1 MSRKANSGSKGVSTP
16 LGVRKKIAVS
26 ILLIIIVALAVWQLT
41 SPQLLPPVGNK
52 YSAYGPYSNRG
63 SWTVPETM
71 RYVTAYLT
79 ISISNMT
86 FPRTGFGTDYSLV
99 ISDVNQTITNSIVKG
114 FGVRVTSM
122 NIQDSL
128 DGSTS
133 LWGYG
138 NAMSDAAQVIS
149 IFFFRTSTNHML
161 RFTVT
166 FQLYDLLPL
175 GSIPD
180 RTVTNSFNITQTVL

>member
-1 MSRKANSGSKGVSTP
+1 M
-16 LGVRKKIAVS
+16 GVRRKIAVS
-26 ILLIIIVALAVWQLT
+26 ILLIIIVALAVWQFT
-41 SPQLLPPVGNK
+41 SPQLLPQVGNK
-52 YSAYGPYSNRG
+52 YSIPGPYSNRG
-63 SWTVPETM
+63 SWTLPQTL
-71 RYVTAYLT
+71 RYGRAYLA
-79 ISISNMT
+79 ISISNVT
-86 FPRTGFGTDYSLV
+86 FPRTGIGTDYSLV

-114 FGVRVTSM
+114 FGVRVTGM
-122 NIQDSL
+122 FIQDSV

-133 LWGYG
+133 TWGNG
-138 NAMSDAAQVIS
+138 NAVSDAVQATG

-180 RTVTNSFNITQTVL
+180 QIITSSFNITQTVL

>member
-1 MSRKANSGSKGVSTP
+1 

-26 ILLIIIVALAVWQLT
+26 ILLVVIVALAVWQFT
-41 SPQLLPPVGNK
+41 SPQLLPPVGGK
-52 YSAYGPYSNRG
+52 YSAFGPYSNRG
-63 SWTVPETM
+63 SVTISETM
-71 RYVTAYLT
+71 RYIKAYLA
-79 ISISNMT
+79 ISISNVT
-86 FPRTGFGTDYSLV
+86 FPRTGIGTDYSMI

-114 FGVRVTSM
+114 LGVRVTGM
-122 NIQDSL
+122 IIQDSV

-133 LWGYG
+133 TWGNG
-138 NAMSDAAQVIS
+138 NAVSDAAQATS
-149 IFFFRTSTNHML
+149 IFFFRTSTSHML

-180 RTVTNSFNITQTVL
+180 QTVTSSLNITQTVL